1 MKVSVIGTGYVG
13 LVTAAC
19 LADMGNAVA
28 AVDLSQEKVA
38 NLRAGRIPIHEP
50 GLQPLVERNLRAGRL
65 RFTDSHAE
73 GIADAE
79 VIFIAVGTPSQED
92 GSADLRHV
100 LDVAGTIGRLLTR
113 AAVIVDKSTVP
124 VGTADQVRR
133 TVQQALDAR
142 GVQIGF
148 DVVSNPEFLKEGAAV
163 ADFQR
168 PDRIIVGTDSPRAIE
183 VMKELYGPFSRSQ
196 DKFIVMDTRS
206 AELSK
211 YAANAMLATRISFM
225 NEIAAVAEATGA
237 DIESVRRGI
246 GADPRIGPLFL
257 YAGAGFGGSCFPKD
271 LRALLHLGHEAS
283 VPLELLQ
290 SVVNVNERQKTL
302 LFRRIDAFFKGQLK
316 DRRVAVW
323 GLAFKPETDDVR
335 EAPSLSLIVDLVRAG
350 ARVTAYD
357 PQATETAQGALQL
370 LLSPQ
375 EMQRVQ
381 MHPSARAAAE
391 GADVLALM
399 TEWKEFRSPDF
410 AWLAA
415 TLGSR
420 AVFDGRNQYRP
431 EALAAHGLAY
441 FGIGRPAPAGRP
453 PAVA

>member
-19 LADMGNAVA
+19 LADMGNEVT
-28 AVDLSQEKVA
+28 AVDVSREKVA
-38 NLRAGRIPIHEP
+38 SLRAGRIPIHEP
-50 GLQPLVERNLRAGRL
+50 GLQPLVERNLRADRL

-73 GIADAE
+73 GIAGSE

-113 AAVIVDKSTVP
+113 QAVIVDKSTVP
-124 VGTADQVRR
+124 VGTADLVRR

-142 GVQIGF
+142 NARIEF

-183 VMKELYGPFSRSQ
+183 VMKELYGPFSRAQ
-196 DKFIVMDTRS
+196 DKFIVMDARS

-246 GADPRIGPLFL
+246 GTDPRIGPLFL
-257 YAGAGFGGSCFPKD
+257 YSGAGFGGSCFPKD
-271 LRALLHLGHEAS
+271 LRALLHLGQEAA
-283 VPLELLQ
+283 VPLDLLQ
-290 SVVNVNERQKTL
+290 SVVDVNERQKTL
-302 LFRRIDAFFKGQLK
+302 LFRRISDFFKGRLK

-335 EAPSLSLIVDLVRAG
+335 EAPSLSLIADLARAG
-350 ARVTAYD
+350 AQVTAYD
-357 PQATETAQGALQL
+357 PQAAGTAQAALQL
-370 LLSPQ
+370 LLTPQ

-381 MHPSARAAAE
+381 MQSSARAAAE

-410 AWLAA
+410 AWLAS
-415 TLGSR
+415 TLRSR

-431 EALAAHGLAY
+431 EALAAQGLAY
-441 FGIGRPAPAGRP
+441 FGIGRAMPRGRNP
-453 PAVA
+453 L